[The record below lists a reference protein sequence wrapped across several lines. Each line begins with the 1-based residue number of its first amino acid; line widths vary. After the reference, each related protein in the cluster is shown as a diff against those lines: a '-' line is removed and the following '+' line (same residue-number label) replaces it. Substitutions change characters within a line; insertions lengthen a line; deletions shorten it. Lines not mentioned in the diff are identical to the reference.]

1 MKRCLLICIA
11 LAACTPDPETS
22 KTTAAP
28 VPPDST
34 PQASARI
41 DVALTH
47 DYELIN
53 EQRQWRN
60 RAASTLPTKG
70 GDPFRGQPATVP
82 LLPALPEIADDSV
95 FLRRACIDLAGR
107 LPKPDEARAFL
118 ADKSSAKRAKLTEA
132 LVREPGAADV
142 RFRMLA
148 EAFRVKDGDETIGWL
163 RTAAAEDRPYADIV
177 AYMIGGGHMRQRDQ
191 DNAIRTSVETA
202 YTVLGEDLYCAMC
215 HDHPFNDHTQRECY
229 EFAACFAGKN
239 DVRLPADYRYTN
251 GEPGSVVPA
260 VALRLRGGW
269 WTHLRD
275 DEDQLTQISHWMV
288 EDEQSR
294 RFALVASLRVWN
306 SLFGMPGQMV
316 DKTIGGV
323 DEAPPWHGI
332 HRKPILNNISND
344 CFSASPRGQS
354 TWVGLEINS
363 PADFTQGTK
372 VLIEEFLRCGGRLG
386 EFQRILART
395 EAYQRSGIDYN
406 TDWNGC
412 YLAPAPQIRRLP
424 SEVIWK
430 VVSGE
435 FDLQIPQVPNTGHPL
450 RMLGRGTREWT
461 DESLTPVSHELVR
474 FMMNDKLVAQAT
486 VKARNSDEM
495 FLEFLGRNPTQDESA
510 AISRRTASKEDVT
523 WALLNTREFMFRP

>member
-1 MKRCLLICIA
+1 MKRALSFCVLLS
-11 LAACTPDPETS
+11 ACSPEVE
-22 KTTAAP
+22 TARTKA
-28 VPPDST
+28 PPDDA
-34 PQASARI
+34 QVAASHL
-41 DVALTH
+41 DLALMH
-47 DYELIN
+47 DYELIK
-53 EQRQWRN
+53 EQRQRWKN
-60 RAASTLPTKG
+60 T
-70 GDPFRGQPATVP
+70 P
-82 LLPALPEIADDSV
+82 LLPALPDMADDSV

-118 ADKSSAKRAKLTEA
+118 ADKSPAKRIKLIDA

-163 RTAAAEDRPYADIV
+163 RTAAAEDRPYAEIV
-177 AYMIGGGHMRQRDQ
+177 TYMIGGGHMRQRDQ
-191 DNAIRTSVETA
+191 DDAIRTSVETA

-215 HDHPFNDHTQRECY
+215 HDHPFNDHTERECY
-229 EFAACFAGKN
+229 TFAACFAGKN
-239 DVRLPADYRYTN
+239 EVRLPSDYLYKDGKPGDIVPASTLRL
-251 GEPGSVVPA
+251 PGS
-260 VALRLRGGW
+260 W
-269 WTHLRD
+269 WKSIRD
-275 DEDQLTQISHWMV
+275 DEDKLTQVARWMV

-294 RFALVASLRVWN
+294 RFALVASLRVWS

-323 DEAPPWHGI
+323 DDAPPWHGI
-332 HRKPILNNISND
+332 HRKPRLNLSSD

-354 TWVGLEINS
+354 TWVGLEVNS
-363 PADFTQGTK
+363 PSDFTHGIK
-372 VLIEEFLRCGGRLG
+372 VLIEGFLRCGGRLG

-395 EAYQRSGIDYN
+395 DAYQRSGIDYN

-430 VVSGE
+430 AVSGE
-435 FDLQIPQVPNTGHPL
+435 FDLQIPQVPKPGHPL

-461 DESLTPVSHELVR
+461 DESLTPISHELVR

-486 VKARNSDEM
+486 AKAKGADDM
-495 FLEFLGRNPTQDESA
+495 FLELLGRKPTQDESA
-510 AISRRTASKEDVT
+510 AISRGAASDEDIA
-523 WALLNTREFMFRP
+523 WALLNTAEFMFRP